1 MDLIITQTTLPGQ
14 EQLTPVAASMSSTY
28 KSSSGIIYKAELC
41 INGKDDGKDQDKK
54 NPDMCHSKQDPVPW
68 IALDFG
74 EEMQVSVGKV
84 VIVNRIDCCHART
97 KNLEVRLTNELPAD
111 GKSLFTGG
119 QLLGTF
125 DGPGTKGQKITI
137 NVKVEVDGSG
147 PGWEQM
153 NGRYL
158 LVQMDHTE
166 SKEGKGD
173 SLNLKEVTAFGKEW
187 KEKSLCDKEKK

>member
-1 MDLIITQTTLPGQ
+1 
-14 EQLTPVAASMSSTY
+14 MSSTFVR
-28 KSSSGIIYKAELC
+28 SSDKIGYKAELC
-41 INGKDDGKDQDKK
+41 INGKDDGPDQGKK
-54 NPDMCHSKQDPVPW
+54 NPDMCASKQDLVPW

-74 EEMQVSVGKV
+74 EEIQVSVGKV

-125 DGPGTKGQKITI
+125 DGPGTKGQKIEI
-137 NVKVEVDGSG
+137 EAE
-147 PGWEQM
+147 EQM
-153 NGRYL
+153 LSGRYL

-187 KEKSLCDKEKK
+187 KEKSLCDKERK

>member
-1 MDLIITQTTLPGQ
+1 
-14 EQLTPVAASMSSTY
+14 MSSTHT
-28 KSSSGIIYKAELC
+28 KYKAELC
-41 INGKDDGKDQDKK
+41 INGKDDGKDEDNK
-54 NPDMCHSKQDPVPW
+54 NPDMCASNQDPVPW

-84 VIVNRIDCCHART
+84 VIVNRINCCHDRT

-125 DGPGTKGQKITI
+125 DGPGTKGQKIEI
-137 NVKVEVDGSG
+137 EAE
-147 PGWEQM
+147 EQM
-153 NGRYL
+153 LSGRYL

-166 SKEGKGD
+166 SKGGKGD

-187 KEKSLCDKEKK
+187 KEKSLCEKEKK